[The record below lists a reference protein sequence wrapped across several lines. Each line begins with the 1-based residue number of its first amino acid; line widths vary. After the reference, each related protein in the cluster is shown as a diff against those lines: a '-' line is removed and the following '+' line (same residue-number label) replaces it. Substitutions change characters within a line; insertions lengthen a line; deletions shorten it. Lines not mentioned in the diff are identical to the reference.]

1 MQTHF
6 FKINELERKSD
17 VNVYHHLRQFVTLY
31 SDEEVEKFSGHIET
45 IVRKPQASFSARF
58 HVGNAGSETPFDGHL
73 TIFGSG
79 LYWGVSLGSKIAQK
93 LTSSPEYKYDGRDLS
108 VRIDDGKL
116 WLRVWT
122 PPDRWTKGEFAEWR
136 DAVVALNPFEW
147 FQGPKRYNYE
157 NLDKVNMVLHLPEDE
172 ETYPVTLTLQKCLF
186 GRKKG
191 KRRIISYVVDVN
203 APKGIP
209 DHYDHSGGWKGDRVY
224 GFSVGINNAGR
235 DWFLDAK
242 NLVIADI
249 LKNRGNSGFREAQP
263 VD

>member
-6 FKINELERKSD
+6 FKINELERTND

-79 LYWGVSLGSKIAQK
+79 LYWGISAGSKLAQK
-93 LTSSPEYKYDGRDLS
+93 LTTNPENEYDGRDLS
-108 VRIDDGKL
+108 VRIDDERL
-116 WLRVWT
+116 WLKVWT
-122 PPDRWTKGEFAEWR
+122 PSDRWKSGEFAKWR
-136 DAVVALNPFEW
+136 NAVIPLNPFEW
-147 FQGPKRYNYE
+147 FLGSKRYSYE
-157 NLDKVNMVLHLPEDE
+157 NLDQVSMVLRLPEDE
-172 ETYPVTLTLQKCLF
+172 ETYPVTVTLQKCSL

-191 KRRIISYVVDVN
+191 KRRLISYFLDVN

-209 DHYDHSGGWKGDRVY
+209 DHYDPSGGWKGDRVY
-224 GFSVGINNAGR
+224 GFSVAIKNPGSGWHI
-235 DWFLDAK
+235 DAK
-242 NLVIADI
+242 NLIIANI
-249 LKNRGNSGFREAQP
+249 LQSRGNSGFREAQP